1 MKLPNHIAIIMDG
14 NGRWGLKK
22 YKSRI
27 EGHRKGIE
35 NIKPFIEIFLKKKIK
50 NLTLYAFSKDNFL
63 KRDQKEVKNIF
74 KLLETY
80 LKKNIVYF
88 KEKKIYLNFIGDKF
102 NLPNK
107 IKVLLKKSSKI
118 IKTTDAKLVLNI
130 AFNYS
135 SRSEII
141 SSIKLMKKKN
151 INFTEKNLTKALSTN
166 ISGELDLIVRT
177 GGHKRLSNFL
187 LWESSYS
194 EIYFHNKL
202 WPDFKIIDLLKIL
215 KHFSSV
221 KRNFGS

>member
-80 LKKNIVYF
+80 LKKNIVFYSF
-88 KEKKIYLNFIGDKF
+88 K
-102 NLPNK
+102 
-107 IKVLLKKSSKI
+107 
-118 IKTTDAKLVLNI
+118 
-130 AFNYS
+130 
-135 SRSEII
+135 
-141 SSIKLMKKKN
+141 
-151 INFTEKNLTKALSTN
+151 
-166 ISGELDLIVRT
+166 LIVLINL
-177 GGHKRLSNFL
+177 GGLLYFLIKNSLEISLSAFQ
-187 LWESSYS
+187 S
-194 EIYFHNKL
+194 
-202 WPDFKIIDLLKIL
+202 
-215 KHFSSV
+215 
-221 KRNFGS
+221 